1 MTARVHIYASANK
14 LRESHPPNWIIL
26 TSKTVSRLDK
36 NYLPRRTK
44 SHAISLLY
52 VHESYL
58 IYSRLLSETQ
68 ARACAHTDVD
78 GEGEYPAWKF
88 RETYGTF
95 VREKRALRSSLC
107 IIPECVCVCV
117 RVCASEREGERARRV
132 SFCPAWRIYSGRGE
146 AAAAVLRARES
157 FRALRGLAVTQI
169 PRRRRR
175 SPRQKARRARRLPL
189 SPAVKVL
196 RNGRRWHVFFRP
208 ECRARCIIALLGAP
222 VSSSLVSRQK
232 RSQVYMRP
240 VKLTRL

>member
-1 MTARVHIYASANK
+1 MTALVHIYASANK

-36 NYLPRRTK
+36 NHLPRRTK

-117 RVCASEREGERARRV
+117 RVCVRLREKEKERGASVFAPLEGFIAGAEKQQQYYAHESRFVRYADWQLLKYREE
-132 SFCPAWRIYSGRGE
+132 E
-146 AAAAVLRARES
+146 ED
-157 FRALRGLAVTQI
+157 
-169 PRRRRR
+169 
-175 SPRQKARRARRLPL
+175 LPD
-189 SPAVKVL
+189 K
-196 RNGRRWHVFFRP
+196 R
-208 ECRARCIIALLGAP
+208 LGALAGCHCRLRWKFCAMGGGGTCF
-222 VSSSLVSRQK
+222 SARNAALVVLLPS
-232 RSQVYMRP
+232 
-240 VKLTRL
+240 